1 MNRLIFSACTA
12 IVIAGLVGVASV
24 RQTDCDTPLGEG
36 DFRQLI
42 SAGVPPVRIRQLIV
56 SCGIDFGA
64 PDVAALETRVRQLGA
79 PTAVVAALFP
89 PDSPSGGAVWTS
101 PIDRRKM
108 TFVPSGQFDMGSPAG
123 EMGRD
128 EDELPHQSRVDVAM
142 WVDVWEVT
150 NSAYRQFVLSRPEW
164 QKGLVRSELADSGY
178 LKSWDGNTFPKGT
191 DNEPVTSV
199 SWYAARAYAAW
210 AGKRLPSEAEWEY
223 VARAGT
229 TTAYW
234 WGDAFD
240 PKYVRQ
246 REDRDDGEKR
256 RSNPWGLIDVTG
268 GVWEWTA
275 SVFKAYPFV
284 SDGRDDPRAP
294 GKRAVRGGAS
304 TNGAQFLRLANRN
317 SAEPNATSESVGFRC
332 VQ

>member
-1 MNRLIFSACTA
+1 MGKNPAYFSGVPNRPVEQVTWTNAVIYCERLTA
-12 IVIAGLVGVASV
+12 S
-24 RQTDCDTPLGEG
+24 Q
-36 DFRQLI
+36 Q
-42 SAGVPPVRIRQLIV
+42 SAGVL
-56 SCGIDFGA
+56 
-64 PDVAALETRVRQLGA
+64 
-79 PTAVVAALFP
+79 
-89 PDSPSGGAVWTS
+89 
-101 PIDRRKM
+101 
-108 TFVPSGQFDMGSPAG
+108 PAG
-123 EMGRD
+123 
-128 EDELPHQSRVDVAM
+128 
-142 WVDVWEVT
+142 W
-150 NSAYRQFVLSRPEW
+150 AYR
-164 QKGLVRSELADSGY
+164 
-178 LKSWDGNTFPKGT
+178 
-191 DNEPVTSV
+191 
-199 SWYAARAYAAW
+199 
-210 AGKRLPSEAEWEY
+210 LPTEAEWEY